1 MSTLMQYKHEPVPNQ
16 SISPDKHESENLASS
31 RITALDMVGLT
42 WIFKKD
48 EDILEE
54 LSSLIG
60 KRFES
65 FNYDKDTKYS
75 NVT

>member
-16 SISPDKHESENLASS
+16 SISLIKQESENHISS

-48 EDILEE
+48 EDILDE
-54 LSSLIG
+54 L
-60 KRFES
+60 K
-65 FNYDKDTKYS
+65 
-75 NVT
+75 